1 MILRPPRDYSLIHPY
16 STLGLME
23 VGKRRDSKIIL
34 VVPTGKG
41 GGHWLVGCDEQW
53 SGRTGVSADLS
64 GQPAGKF
71 MRLTGKK
78 DRRLGGLTGGMG
90 GLIG

>member
-1 MILRPPRDYSLIHPY
+1 MRPTDEARGPRCRAGWLRGNWIDCRGGTED
-16 STLGLME
+16 
-23 VGKRRDSKIIL
+23 
-34 VVPTGKG
+34 KG